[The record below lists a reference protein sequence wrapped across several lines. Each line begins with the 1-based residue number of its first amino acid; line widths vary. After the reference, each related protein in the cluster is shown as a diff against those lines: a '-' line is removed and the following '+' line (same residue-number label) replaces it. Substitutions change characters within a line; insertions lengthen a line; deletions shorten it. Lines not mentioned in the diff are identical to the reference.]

1 MAKKGKDSKR
11 KSKSKSST
19 RTVGRTPI
27 NINVNTN
34 VSQET
39 ARERVKR
46 IRSRKRPN
54 LRQMRNGMGGL
65 TAANLRQPNFF
76 GNTAMLT
83 NAAMAAMNNKSYA
96 LERQIRDN
104 QSHIQASLQA
114 GRGDNAQVR
123 QLQQQNQAL
132 LQDLGQTRNTVSQRD
147 QKLLQKQ
154 RTVDSVFIGFAD
166 IDDKMKQLRQENQS
180 LTQQL
185 SRFSQVG
192 STIRSTLTPS
202 LSQMDVSSIQQQ
214 PNTPSSDSST
224 LFAEADRAV
233 QFSQQRRQAHRGGL
247 DVQRNLASLQAN
259 IDGVRQARENQ
270 VNQYLNPQGSVP
282 PRGDTY

>member
-1 MAKKGKDSKR
+1 MARKKARGKKKKKVSVDVTLR
-11 KSKSKSST
+11 L
-19 RTVGRTPI
+19 
-27 NINVNTN
+27 NVELE
-34 VSQET
+34 QDK
-39 ARERVKR
+39 ARPKRVKR
-46 IRSRKRPN
+46 ITSRRRPN
-54 LRQMRNGMGGL
+54 LREMRQGMGGTL
-65 TAANLRQPNFF
+65 QQQMSAPNFF
-76 GNTAMLT
+76 GNTAMLS
-83 NAAMAAMNNKSYA
+83 NAAMSAMNNKSYA

-104 QSHIQASLQA
+104 QSEIKAFIQA

-123 QLQQQNQAL
+123 QLQGDNQAL
-132 LQDLGQTRNTVSQRD
+132 LQNLEQTRNTLSQRD

-202 LSQMDVSSIQQQ
+202 LAQMDVSSIQQQ
-214 PNTPSSDSST
+214 PNTPSSDSSA
-224 LFAEADRAV
+224 LFAEADRVV
-233 QFSQQRRQAHRGGL
+233 QFSQQQRREVSQQQRRGGL

-259 IDGVRQARENQ
+259 IDSVRQARANQ
-270 VNQYLNPQGSVP
+270 HLNPQGSVP
-282 PRGDTY
+282 PVVEDDTY

>member
-1 MAKKGKDSKR
+1 MARKKT
-11 KSKSKSST
+11 KSKKAKST
-19 RTVGRTPI
+19 KTIDLTLRL
-27 NINVNTN
+27 NVELE
-34 VSQET
+34 QEK
-39 ARERVKR
+39 ARPKRVKR
-46 IRSRKRPN
+46 IKNRKRQN
-54 LRQMRNGMGGL
+54 LREMRRGMGGTL
-65 TAANLRQPNFF
+65 QQKMSAPNFF
-76 GNTAMLT
+76 GNTAMLS
-83 NAAMAAMNNKSYA
+83 NAAMSAMNNKSYA

-104 QSHIQASLQA
+104 QSEIKAFIQA

-123 QLQQQNQAL
+123 QLQGDNQAL
-132 LQDLGQTRNTVSQRD
+132 LQNLEQTRNTLSQRD

-224 LFAEADRAV
+224 LFAEADRVV
-233 QFSQQRRQAHRGGL
+233 QFSQQQRRRAQGGGL

-259 IDGVRQARENQ
+259 IDSVRQARANQ

-282 PRGDTY
+282 PVVEDDTY

>member
-1 MAKKGKDSKR
+1 MARKKARGKKKKKVSVDVTLR
-11 KSKSKSST
+11 L
-19 RTVGRTPI
+19 
-27 NINVNTN
+27 NVELE
-34 VSQET
+34 QDK
-39 ARERVKR
+39 ARPKRVKR
-46 IRSRKRPN
+46 ITSRRRPN
-54 LRQMRNGMGGL
+54 LREMRQGMGGTL
-65 TAANLRQPNFF
+65 QQQMSAPNFF
-76 GNTAMLT
+76 GNTAMLS
-83 NAAMAAMNNKSYA
+83 NAAMSAMNNKSYA

-104 QSHIQASLQA
+104 QSEIKAFIQA

-123 QLQQQNQAL
+123 QLQGDNQAL
-132 LQDLGQTRNTVSQRD
+132 LQNLEQTRNTLSQRD

-202 LSQMDVSSIQQQ
+202 LAQMDVSSIQ
-214 PNTPSSDSST
+214 PTTPASN
-224 LFAEADRAV
+224 LLAQADRAL
-233 QFSQQRRQAHRGGL
+233 QLSQQRRGGL

-259 IDGVRQARENQ
+259 TDGVRQARANQ

>member
-1 MAKKGKDSKR
+1 MARKKARGTKKKKVSVDVTLR
-11 KSKSKSST
+11 L
-19 RTVGRTPI
+19 
-27 NINVNTN
+27 NVELE
-34 VSQET
+34 QDK
-39 ARERVKR
+39 ARPKRVKR
-46 IRSRKRPN
+46 ITSRRRPN
-54 LRQMRNGMGGL
+54 LREMRQGMGGTL
-65 TAANLRQPNFF
+65 QQQMSAPNFF
-76 GNTAMLT
+76 GNTAMLS
-83 NAAMAAMNNKSYA
+83 NAAMSAMNNKSYA

-104 QSHIQASLQA
+104 QSEIKASLQA

-123 QLQQQNQAL
+123 QLQGDNQAL
-132 LQDLGQTRNTVSQRD
+132 LQNLEQTRNTLSQRD

-154 RTVDSVFIGFAD
+154 RTLDSVFQGFAD

-233 QFSQQRRQAHRGGL
+233 QVSQQQRRRAQGGGL

-259 IDGVRQARENQ
+259 IDSVRQARANQ
-270 VNQYLNPQGSVP
+270 HLNPQGSVP
-282 PRGDTY
+282 PVVEDDTY